1 MHNWIGSM
9 WNWFGQF
16 LFTLLF
22 SSVMVCLFGLLC
34 ENRKVPLKDMFQKL
48 LGLKMMISLVGF
60 FMHPIGKIMY

>member
-1 MHNWIGSM
+1 
-9 WNWFGQF
+9 
-16 LFTLLF
+16 
-22 SSVMVCLFGLLC
+22 MVCLFGLLC